1 MAKMRYGQ
9 IIEDRKLIKKE
20 PEKGKLRMLGL
31 KSTIKR
37 RMPDGKVVKQ
47 KVPRQY
53 QGSWTL
59 NLDETTNHDFD
70 HIYYFTELF
79 VYRIDKKKAYEKGTF
94 KVLGGEKKL
103 VIPCKHFDV
112 EER

>member
-1 MAKMRYGQ
+1 MRYGQ

-31 KSTIKR
+31 KSTVKR
-37 RMPDGKVVKQ
+37 RMPDGKIVKQ

>member
-37 RMPDGKVVKQ
+37 RMPDGK
-47 KVPRQY
+47 
-53 QGSWTL
+53 
-59 NLDETTNHDFD
+59 
-70 HIYYFTELF
+70 
-79 VYRIDKKKAYEKGTF
+79 
-94 KVLGGEKKL
+94 
-103 VIPCKHFDV
+103 
-112 EER
+112 